1 MNEETQ
7 NVEVMDDDDYGVDLS
22 DMDFSDDED
31 GNQTAEPEEK
41 QEEAVEGQPVE
52 ETPEE
57 KPEETPETFEL
68 KYNKETRKVSREE
81 MTELAQKG
89 LNHDRILAQRDELR
103 GEIDGLRKFRS
114 DNEATVTAIQAAAEA
129 AGVDVPQFL
138 RSLRENAFVA
148 QGLSRDAAKERVLR
162 EEAERKL
169 EATQAQE
176 RRTANSEAE
185 KKAAQQ
191 KDIELFVKI
200 YKDVPPDSIP
210 QEVWEAVREGESLVS
225 AYGRYESKRI
235 NEENKA
241 LQARVKAMEQN
252 AKNKQAS
259 VGSIKSDGKE
269 TAKDPFLE
277 AFMAD
282 D

>member
-7 NVEVMDDDDYGVDLS
+7 NVEVMDDDYGVDLS

-41 QEEAVEGQPVE
+41 QEEAVEEQPVE

-103 GEIDGLRKFRS
+103 GEIDGLRRFRS

-176 RRTANSEAE
+176 RRAANSEAE

>member
-235 NEENKA
+235 NEENKS

>member
-7 NVEVMDDDDYGVDLS
+7 NVEVMDDDYGVDLS

-41 QEEAVEGQPVE
+41 QEEAAEEQPVE

>member
-22 DMDFSDDED
+22 DMGFSDDED

-235 NEENKA
+235 NEENKS

>member
-41 QEEAVEGQPVE
+41 QEEAVEEQPVE